1 MIAKAVPARKGTSSL
16 VQLARYITGIKAQG
30 DPAGWPALADYIT
43 DARSDGARVEHVRL
57 TNLDSDEVGP
67 AMKEI
72 LSTQARNRRSGNDRI
87 YHLVVAFPPGERPT
101 REQLDDIEDELCAAI
116 GFAGHQRISAAHDD
130 TDHFHL
136 HVAISKVHPNT
147 YRNVTPRRDYPK
159 LMEACAHLE
168 LKHGLTVTN
177 HGQAAEQRA
186 RGRAGDMEVHGGR
199 ESLSSWIRTN
209 AAEALGQAA
218 VEAGSWQALHQVA
231 EQHGLEFRRRGAGLT
246 IGAIGA
252 PEAVKASEVS
262 RALSFK
268 ALTDQLGPF
277 MPAERGAPT
286 AEPVR
291 RYTKGP
297 KPGASGTSALFE
309 AYQREREAA
318 LAARKAAQQQARA
331 DRDAYAVRL
340 RLSHAERRRLVRD
353 DRQRSPAEKRTAY
366 RRLAAERK
374 ASWAENSQVMA
385 EERSAIGAAHP
396 LPTWQGFLERA
407 GERGDVT
414 AIAALRSRQRKQE
427 KAAQAVLSAE
437 DAETARHVVYDRLM
451 PTAKRNGDLIYRV
464 QDGGRVTDSAHQVR
478 VDELSVGAAFLALSI
493 AGDRFGDRP
502 LKVEGSAEFKAQVA
516 ELAAA
521 KQMKVRFA
529 DPVMERVRKP
539 VSAPVQTATI
549 AEAPQQAQSPEIR
562 PRRRGR

>member
-16 VQLARYITGIKAQG
+16 VQLARYITGIKTQG
-30 DPAGWPALADYIT
+30 DPAVWPALADYIT
-43 DARSDGARVEHVRL
+43 DARSDSARVEHVRL

-67 AMKEI
+67 AVKEI

-136 HVAISKVHPNT
+136 HVAISKVHPDT

-177 HGQAAEQRA
+177 HGQAVEQRA

-218 VEAGSWQALHQVA
+218 LEAGSWQALHQAA

-268 ALTDQLGPF
+268 ALTDRLGPF
-277 MPAERGAPT
+277 MPAERGAVT
-286 AEPVR
+286 TEPVR
-291 RYTKGP
+291 RYTRGP
-297 KPGASGTSALFE
+297 RQAFGTSALFD

-331 DRDAYAVRL
+331 DREAFAVRL
-340 RLSHAERRRLVRD
+340 RLSHAERHRLVRD
-353 DRQRSPAEKRTAY
+353 DRHRSPAEKRTAY
-366 RRLAAERK
+366 RRLATERK
-374 ASWAENSQVMA
+374 ASWAEHRQVMD
-385 EERSAIGAAHP
+385 EERSGIGAAHP

-427 KAAQAVLSAE
+427 RAAQAVLSAE

-451 PTAKRNGDLIYRV
+451 PTAKRNGDLIYRMP
-464 QDGGRVTDSAHQVR
+464 DGGRVTDSAHQVR
-478 VDELSVGAAFLALSI
+478 VEELSLRAVFLALSI

-529 DPVMERVRKP
+529 DPAMERVRM
-539 VSAPVQTATI
+539 PVQPTLAI
-549 AEAPQQAQSPEIR
+549 DSSQAQAPETR
-562 PRRRGR
+562 QRRRGR

>member
-16 VQLARYITGIKAQG
+16 VQLARYITGIKTQG

-67 AMKEI
+67 AVKEI

-136 HVAISKVHPNT
+136 HVAISKVHPDT

-159 LMEACAHLE
+159 LMEACARLE

-177 HGQAAEQRA
+177 HGQAVEQRA

-218 VEAGSWQALHQVA
+218 VKAGSWQALHQVA
-231 EQHGLEFRRRGAGLT
+231 GQHGLEFRRRGAGLT
-246 IGAIGA
+246 IGAIGT

-268 ALTDQLGPF
+268 ALTDRLGPF
-277 MPAERGAPT
+277 MPAERGSVT

-297 KPGASGTSALFE
+297 KQASGTSILFE
-309 AYQREREAA
+309 TYQREREAA

-374 ASWAENSQVMA
+374 ASWVEHGQVMA

-407 GERGDVT
+407 VQRGDVA

-427 KAAQAVLSAE
+427 KAVQAVLSAE
-437 DAETARHVVYDRLM
+437 NAETARHVVYDRLM
-451 PTAKRNGDLIYRV
+451 PTVKRNGDLTYRT
-464 QDGGRVTDSAHQVR
+464 QDGGRVTDSTHQVR

-502 LKVEGSAEFKAQVA
+502 LKVEGSTEFKAQVA
-516 ELAAA
+516 ELASA

-529 DPVMERVRKP
+529 DPAMERVRMP
-539 VSAPVQTATI
+539 AQPTMATDSS
-549 AEAPQQAQSPEIR
+549 QAQAPETR
-562 PRRRGR
+562 QRRRGR

>member
-30 DPAGWPALADYIT
+30 DPVGWPALADYIT

-57 TNLDSDEVGP
+57 TNRYSDEVGP
-67 AMKEI
+67 AVKEI
-72 LSTQARNRRSGNDRI
+72 LSTQARNQRSGNDRI

-136 HVAISKVHPNT
+136 HVAISKVHPDT

-159 LMEACAHLE
+159 LMEACTRLE

-177 HGQAAEQRA
+177 HGQAAEQRT

-218 VEAGSWQALHQVA
+218 VDAGSWEALHQVA
-231 EQHGLEFRRRGAGLT
+231 GQHGLEFRRRGAGLT

-268 ALTDQLGPF
+268 ALTDRLGPF
-277 MPAERGAPT
+277 MPAERGATT

-291 RYTKGP
+291 RYSKGP
-297 KPGASGTSALFE
+297 KQASGTSALFE

-331 DRDAYAVRL
+331 ERGAYAVRL

-396 LPTWQGFLERA
+396 LPTWQSFLERA
-407 GERGDVT
+407 VRRGDVT

-437 DAETARHVVYDRLM
+437 DAQTARHVVYDRLM
-451 PTAKRNGDLIYRV
+451 PTVKRNGDLIYRM
-464 QDGGRVTDSAHQVR
+464 QDGGCVTDSAHQVR

-516 ELAAA
+516 ELAAD

-529 DPVMERVRKP
+529 DSALERVRMP
-539 VSAPVQTATI
+539 AQPTMAIDTS
-549 AEAPQQAQSPEIR
+549 QAQAPENR
-562 PRRRGR
+562 QRRRGR